1 MIEKLLIDAATK
13 AGFQEQLEAGNI
25 PDYAV
30 VFISDSKE
38 IYTKGKYYPC
48 PYTKEE
54 LDNKFSEC
62 NSNIQDTIE
71 SLLGQANGIASLDSS
86 GKVPSSQL
94 PSYVDDVLEYNN
106 RSGFPGTGESGK
118 IYIAK
123 DTNLTYRWSG
133 STYVEVSQS
142 LALGETSSTAY
153 AGNKGKQN
161 ADNIASLQTKTT
173 NIDNY
178 TVNGKKI
185 STNPTISKGDV
196 GLGNVNNT
204 SDANKPISTATQ
216 NALNQKQNTLVSG
229 TNIKTLNGQSL
240 LGSGNL
246 TADGPITIQNMNLM
260 TVSQY
265 NSIVGSLANN
275 TYKSYLCAD
284 AAGNVKGGAVTLN
297 TEFGKLIHS
306 DDAMAVN
313 LGDIMIIG
321 KANNT
326 GFVKILPLNDAKT
339 KTDSFPGTYGLM
351 VPNDKEKLDKC
362 VTDID
367 QTCFRC
373 YTGTFNTNNC
383 LWYGYYMY
391 CNLGRPAGSTDGE
404 TYLLRVA
411 NIGVEDG
418 AMLIHQTAWSSLDPS
433 KCFYRIIKTTDRNVY
448 EPPTTTYGEWQ
459 EGTGG
464 EEVSS
469 EGTLPNPIS
478 ILERKD
484 YNLNNYKTNGVYMG
498 DQINPQVQYTN
509 TPFGTSVYQFILEV
523 RNLGSSVIVQN
534 YYGFN
539 SSGENNTGEYTRY
552 YTAGTWTPWRKVA
565 RDVTLSGTLPSGTA
579 IGTLSVNGAST
590 VLRVPNYT
598 LPTASSSTKGGITLG
613 FTENGKNYP
622 VELDSSGKAFVNVPW
637 TDTKVTVDSTLS
649 SSSTNPVQNKV
660 INSALAGKAAS
671 SHTHAASQVTGL
683 ASVATS
689 GSYNDLSN
697 KPTIPS
703 AYTLPTATSSR
714 LGGVKVGAGLS
725 VAGDG
730 TLSVSSGGVA
740 DSVEWDNVVGKPS
753 SFTPSSHTHPSSQIT
768 GLTASRALISD
779 SSGHPTVSA
788 VTSTELGYLDGVT
801 SNIQTQLNGKA
812 ASSHNHEI
820 SEISGLH
827 MALNGKA
834 EASHTHTASQVT
846 GLTASR
852 ALVSDSS
859 GHPAVSAV
867 TSTELSYLDGVTSSI
882 QTQINNKSSVAFN
895 SSLSSGKE
903 IGKITINGSPTT
915 IYAPDSIAT
924 TSSNGLLRQ
933 LKSIGGDSYFLD
945 GTGNW
950 KQFCPN
956 LIDVTEVDSIRASL
970 TVSSFD
976 MTTIQDNRIFILRLS
991 ESVTADWGLFTIT
1004 DGDTDISVDTGVI
1017 SAVTIGKG
1025 EYLCIKTSND
1035 SCYLIGAIFANPSIS
1050 NSWTAYQ
1057 DFKSGAGNSGSD
1069 MRFKSEVENVNST
1082 LDDINKINVIKYIWE
1097 HPDEKD
1103 VKYTFGVNAD
1113 ELINLG
1119 GIYAT
1124 MVHHRQDKYD
1134 TKWVEYDRF
1143 GVLAIKGLQE
1153 LNKKLEDKCAKYEK
1167 IISVLADKCGVNI
1180 DEL

>member
-1 MIEKLLIDAATK
+1 MAQIEKLLIDAATK

-25 PDYAV
+25 PDYAI

-62 NSNIQDTIE
+62 NSNIQDTID

-106 RSGFPGTGESGK
+106 RSGFPGTGEAGK

-133 STYVEVSQS
+133 STYIEISQS

-161 ADNIASLQTKTT
+161 ANNIASLQTKTT

-185 STNPTISKGDV
+185 STNPTINKGDV

-229 TNIKTLNGQSL
+229 TNIKTLNGWSL

-246 TADGPITIQNMNLM
+246 TADGPITIQKMNLM

-284 AAGNVKGGAVTLN
+284 AAGNVKGGTVTLD

-313 LGDIMIIG
+313 LGDIMLIG
-321 KANNT
+321 KTNNT

-391 CNLGRPAGSTDGE
+391 CNLGRPAGAADGE

-411 NIGVEDG
+411 NAGVENG
-418 AMLIHQTAWSSLDPS
+418 AMLIHQTAWSALDPS

-459 EGTGG
+459 EGTG
-464 EEVSS
+464 
-469 EGTLPNPIS
+469 EG
-478 ILERKD
+478 
-484 YNLNNYKTNGVYMG
+484 
-498 DQINPQVQYTN
+498 
-509 TPFGTSVYQFILEV
+509 
-523 RNLGSSVIVQN
+523 
-534 YYGFN
+534 
-539 SSGENNTGEYTRY
+539 
-552 YTAGTWTPWRKVA
+552 
-565 RDVTLSGTLPSGTA
+565 PS
-579 IGTLSVNGAST
+579 
-590 VLRVPNYT
+590 YT

-613 FTENGKNYP
+613 YTENGKNYP

-637 TDTKVTVDSTLS
+637 TDTKVTVDSSLS

-660 INSALAGKAAS
+660 INSALSGKANT
-671 SHTHAASQVTGL
+671 SHTHTISQISDLQTNWDTFLKANPTLISNAISLTDEDLNDYNAVSDCGYYYSGGGNSVLNTPSGIASFGMVVLRSARGVVQQLLYGQ
-683 ASVATS
+683 TS
-689 GSYNDLSN
+689 NDDNNPHLFIRRYYNTWTSWDEIILKSDLTWNNISGKPGSF
-697 KPTIPS
+697 
-703 AYTLPTATSSR
+703 YTLPTASAST
-714 LGGVKVGAGLS
+714 LGGVKVGAGLRITNGVLS
-725 VAGDG
+725 ATGGG
-730 TLSVSSGGVA
+730 TA
-740 DSVEWDNVVGKPS
+740 DSVDWSNIDNKPS
-753 SFTPSSHTHPSSQIT
+753 SFPPSTHTHNAFTGATSSTAGSTGFVPAPASGNQNKYLRGDGTWQTPPDTNTTYSNATTSTAGLMSASDKSKLNGIANNANNYVHPTTAGNKHIPS
-768 GLTASRALISD
+768 GG
-779 SSGHPTVSA
+779 SSGQILRWSA
-788 VTSTELGYLDGVT
+788 SGT
-801 SNIQTQLNGKA
+801 A
-812 ASSHNHEI
+812 AWGN
-820 SEISGLH
+820 
-827 MALNGKA
+827 
-834 EASHTHTASQVT
+834 
-846 GLTASR
+846 
-852 ALVSDSS
+852 D
-859 GHPAVSAV
+859 
-867 TSTELSYLDGVTSSI
+867 
-882 QTQINNKSSVAFN
+882 NN
-895 SSLSSGKE
+895 
-903 IGKITINGSPTT
+903 TT
-915 IYAPDSIAT
+915 YSIAT
-924 TSSNGLLRQ
+924 ASTAGLVKPASVITKPTINSASTTSGKYYHVQMSSDGNMFVNVPWTNTTYSLASTSNNGLLRQ
-933 LKSIGGDSYFLD
+933 LPSGRGDGYFLNGD
-945 GTGNW
+945 GNW
-950 KQFCPN
+950 AQLVAN
-956 LIDVTEVDSIRASL
+956 YINVTEVNGTNL

-976 MTTIQDNRIFILRLS
+976 MNNIQNSKIFILLLS
-991 ESVTADWGLFTIT
+991 ESATTNWGSFNIT
-1004 DGDTDISVDTGVI
+1004 DGDTSITLGTGEL
-1017 SAVTIGKG
+1017 AATIGNG
-1025 EYLCIKTSND
+1025 YYLCVKTYNGSY
-1035 SCYLIGAIFANPSIS
+1035 YLIGASFANTTIS

-1057 DFKSGAGNSGSD
+1057 DFTSGAGNSGSD

-1113 ELINLG
+1113 DLINLG

-1153 LNKKLEDKCAKYEK
+1153 INQKLEQKCSELEQKCEKYESALKK
-1167 IISVLADKCGVNI
+1167 IEDKLGI
-1180 DEL
+1180 KLIEE

>member
-25 PDYAV
+25 PDYAI

-133 STYVEVSQS
+133 SAYVEISQS

-153 AGNKGKQN
+153 PGNKGKQN

-246 TADGPITIQNMNLM
+246 TADGPITIQKMNLM

-284 AAGNVKGGAVTLN
+284 AAGNVKGGTVTLD

-313 LGDIMIIG
+313 LGDIMLIG
-321 KANNT
+321 KTNNT

-391 CNLGRPAGSTDGE
+391 CNLGRPASAAEGE

-411 NIGVEDG
+411 NAGVENG
-418 AMLIHQTAWSSLDPS
+418 AMLIHQTVWSALDPS

-459 EGTGG
+459 EGTG
-464 EEVSS
+464 
-469 EGTLPNPIS
+469 EG
-478 ILERKD
+478 
-484 YNLNNYKTNGVYMG
+484 
-498 DQINPQVQYTN
+498 
-509 TPFGTSVYQFILEV
+509 
-523 RNLGSSVIVQN
+523 
-534 YYGFN
+534 
-539 SSGENNTGEYTRY
+539 
-552 YTAGTWTPWRKVA
+552 
-565 RDVTLSGTLPSGTA
+565 PS
-579 IGTLSVNGAST
+579 
-590 VLRVPNYT
+590 YT

-613 FTENGKNYP
+613 YTENGKNYP

-637 TDTKVTVDSTLS
+637 TDTKVTVDSSLN

-660 INSALAGKAAS
+660 INSALSGKANT
-671 SHTHAASQVTGL
+671 SHTHTISQISDLNANWDTFLKANPTLINNAINLTDEDLNDYNAVSDCGYYYSGGNNTVLNKPSGVDSFGMMVLRGASGIVQQLLYGQTNNDDNNPHL
-683 ASVATS
+683 FIRRYYNNWTS
-689 GSYNDLSN
+689 WDEIILKSDLTWTNISG

-753 SFTPSSHTHPSSQIT
+753 TFTPS
-768 GLTASRALISD
+768 
-779 SSGHPTVSA
+779 
-788 VTSTELGYLDGVT
+788 
-801 SNIQTQLNGKA
+801 
-812 ASSHNHEI
+812 
-820 SEISGLH
+820 
-827 MALNGKA
+827 
-834 EASHTHTASQVT
+834 SHTHTASQVT

-859 GHPAVSAV
+859 GHPAVSSV

-882 QTQINNKSSVAFN
+882 QTQINRKSTVAFN
-895 SSLSSGKE
+895 SSLDSGKE
-903 IGKITINGSPTT
+903 IGEITINGSPTT
-915 IYAPDSIAT
+915 IYAPDYSIAT

-933 LKSIGGDSYFLD
+933 LPSSIGERYFLNGKGEWAQLVPNRID
-945 GTGNW
+945 ATGDN
-950 KQFCPN
+950 FS
-956 LIDVTEVDSIRASL
+956 TL
-970 TVSSFD
+970 TVNSSD
-976 MTTIQDNRIFILRLS
+976 MTTIQNSRIFILRLS
-991 ESVTADWGLFTIT
+991 ESVTTNFGSFIIT
-1004 DGDTDISVDTGVI
+1004 DGDASIYIETGSVGSTL
-1017 SAVTIGKG
+1017 TIGNG
-1025 EYLCIKTSND
+1025 DYLCVKTTNNT
-1035 SCYLIGAIFANPSIS
+1035 YQLIGAAFASTNIS

-1057 DFKSGAGNSGSD
+1057 DFTSGAGNSGSD

-1113 ELINLG
+1113 DLTNLG

-1124 MVHHRQDKYD
+1124 MVHHRQDDYN